1 MNSSPESDPG
11 PPRPSP
17 APPQASLAREA
28 LVGWLGT
35 FIVVSAVW
43 GMFSSQQVIYAFAS
57 LGGSSIIV
65 FGLPDSP
72 MAQPRS
78 LFGGHAIGAA
88 CGLVFLFLFGRGP
101 WAIAAAVATAL
112 ALMQLTRS
120 IHSPAGA
127 DPVIVMSGALSL
139 PIVVLDLAVGLLLLW
154 LVGIVLLNAFS
165 VRPYGRDV
173 RFIGPVATFL
183 GTRGAE
189 WLGSDTPRISR

>member
-11 PPRPSP
+11 PPLPSP

-139 PIVVLDLAVGLLLLW
+139 PIVV
-154 LVGIVLLNAFS
+154 VGIVLLNAFS